1 MAIFILLELL
11 LNDLKFLNFMYY
23 IIYIIRL

>member
-11 LNDLKFLNFMYY
+11 LNDLKFLNVMFY
-23 IIYIIRL
+23 IVIL